1 MMRTVVLLDERDRP
15 IGRAQ
20 VPELTF
26 VIKHDD
32 RFFVRTDKG
41 ARLAG
46 GGIGAVFVETEVII
60 RNKLG
65 AA

>member
-1 MMRTVVLLDERDRP
+1 MTRTVVLLDERDRP
-15 IGRAQ
+15 VGRAQ

-32 RFFVRTDKG
+32 RNSRRAPVKSQLR
-41 ARLAG
+41 
-46 GGIGAVFVETEVII
+46 
-60 RNKLG
+60 